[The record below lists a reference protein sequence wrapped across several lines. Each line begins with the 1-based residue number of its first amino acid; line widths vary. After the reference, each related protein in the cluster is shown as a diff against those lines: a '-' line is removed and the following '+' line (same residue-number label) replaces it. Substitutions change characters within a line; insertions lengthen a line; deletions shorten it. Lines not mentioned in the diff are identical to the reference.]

1 MIEPDWK
8 MVCPECGY
16 SRVDVGHMTWDRV
29 LELMDNDG
37 YATGRIDYR
46 SGGTGRLTA
55 NFNGTRY
62 SIYIE
67 RVESEE

>member
-1 MIEPDWK
+1 MSTIEMPNERSKLD
-8 MVCPECGY
+8 
-16 SRVDVGHMTWDRV
+16 RIWDRV
-29 LELMDNDG
+29 LEMADDCSD
-37 YATGRIDYR
+37 ATGKIDYG

-55 NFNGTRY
+55 NFDGQRY

>member
-1 MIEPDWK
+1 MPNERSKPDLI
-8 MVCPECGY
+8 
-16 SRVDVGHMTWDRV
+16 WDRV
-29 LELMDNDG
+29 VELMDNDG

-55 NFNGTRY
+55 TFDGVRY
-62 SIYIE
+62 SVYIE